1 MKYDLNEDL
10 KIDELNLHEEMA
22 RHSQKAKKYYLEY
35 ARLKKVEFRLKEQL
49 TLKKAQYKRDY
60 ELTRANV
67 ESEVRTSDPQ
77 EHGVE
82 KFTEATVQNI
92 VNRHPDNIN
101 AYNLYIDKVEEVVT
115 DLSDVIE
122 KKAVMKGACVLME
135 QNKGLLEALTRIFLS
150 GYYSDNTVEP
160 RIQQEKDTGK
170 RRVQTKMLRTRK
182 GAK

>member
-1 MKYDLNEDL
+1 
-10 KIDELNLHEEMA
+10 
-22 RHSQKAKKYYLEY
+22 
-35 ARLKKVEFRLKEQL
+35 
-49 TLKKAQYKRDY
+49 
-60 ELTRANV
+60 
-67 ESEVRTSDPQ
+67 
-77 EHGVE
+77 
-82 KFTEATVQNI
+82 
-92 VNRHPDNIN
+92 
-101 AYNLYIDKVEEVVT
+101 VEEVVT